1 MNNDRNQ
8 NEQQLSK
15 SAHPDIHE
23 INDWLLYG
31 PKNSR
36 IEELVRALTL
46 EAGMRLSEVE
56 GLMELALT
64 DKLQEFK
71 PQGQ

>member
-8 NEQQLSK
+8 DEQLLGD

-23 INDWLLYG
+23 INDWLLNG
-31 PKNSR
+31 PKNPR

-71 PQGQ
+71 TLGQ